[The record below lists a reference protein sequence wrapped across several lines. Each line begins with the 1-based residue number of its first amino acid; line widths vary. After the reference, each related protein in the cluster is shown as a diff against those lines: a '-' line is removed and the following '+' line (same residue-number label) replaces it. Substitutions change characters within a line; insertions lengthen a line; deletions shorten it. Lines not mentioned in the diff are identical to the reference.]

1 MEVALRYKLLYTVYT
16 AYIAYTASTAHSI
29 YIIQIAL
36 HCLNSSIVR
45 EEIERFWN
53 GLMSFWKKC
62 GMDEWS
68 SLSDGLDGSMDS
80 P

>member
-53 GLMSFWKKC
+53 GLMSLCAKYGVNGW
-62 GMDEWS
+62 
-68 SLSDGLDGSMDS
+68 LDTH
-80 P
+80 

>member
-36 HCLNSSIVR
+36 HCLNSSLL
-45 EEIERFWN
+45 
-53 GLMSFWKKC
+53 GKK
-62 GMDEWS
+62 
-68 SLSDGLDGSMDS
+68 
-80 P
+80 